1 MKDIKEYINE
11 KLKISKDNI
20 SHELIDILDVDVND
34 FSELK
39 SILTSY
45 LKEIYGVKNITVTDS
60 RYSPVKWPLLDSINS
75 KSFIPIGEHYK
86 ITAISKDY
94 KIIFI
99 IEIGREHSV
108 NNRVVFRYKIGEHRT
123 SYSRAIPN
131 TLSRMYKLGTNF
143 LQWLKDLKEYAE
155 QLELSCKHELELLK
169 FLKIE

>member
-20 SHELIDILDVDVND
+20 SHESIDILDVDVND

-60 RYSPVKWPLLDSINS
+60 RYSPVKWSLSDSINS
-75 KSFIPIGEHYK
+75 KNFIPIGEHYK

-99 IEIGREHSV
+99 IEVGREHSV
-108 NNRVVFRYKIGEHRT
+108 NNRVVFRYKTDRNTIT
-123 SYSRAIPN
+123 YSRAISN
-131 TLSRMYKLGTNF
+131 TLSHMYKLGTNF
-143 LQWLKDLKEYAE
+143 LQWLKDLKEYVE
-155 QLELSCKHELELLK
+155 QLELSCKRELELLK

>member
-39 SILTSY
+39 SILASY
-45 LKEIYGVKNITVTDS
+45 LKEIYGVKNVIVTNS
-60 RYSPVKWPLLDSINS
+60 RYSPVKWSLSDSINS
-75 KSFIPIGEHYK
+75 KSFVPVSEHYG

-99 IEIGREHSV
+99 IEVGKEHGV
-108 NNRVVFRYKIGEHRT
+108 NNRVVFRYKMDKNSIP
-123 SYSRAIPN
+123 YSRAIPN
-131 TLSRMYKLGTNF
+131 TLSRVYKLGTNF
-143 LQWLKDLKEYAE
+143 LQWLYDLKEYAE
-155 QLELSCKHELELLK
+155 QRELSCKRESELLK

>member
-20 SHELIDILDVDVND
+20 SHELIDILDVAVND

-45 LKEIYGVKNITVTDS
+45 LKEIYGVKNIIVTNS
-60 RYSPVKWPLLDSINS
+60 RYSPVKWSLSDSINS
-75 KSFIPIGEHYK
+75 KGFVPVGEHYGV
-86 ITAISKDY
+86 TAISKDY

-99 IEIGREHSV
+99 IEVGKEHGV
-108 NNRVVFRYKIGEHRT
+108 NNRVVFRYKTDKNSMG
-123 SYSRAIPN
+123 YSRAIPN
-131 TLSRMYKLGTNF
+131 TLSRVYKLGTNF
-143 LQWLKDLKEYAE
+143 LEWLYDLKEYAE
-155 QLELSCKHELELLK
+155 QQELYCKPELELLN